1 MASHEQQG
9 GVEEAAIVR
18 RERRDGTH
26 PGAPRGGHRPPPP
39 SSCIGRPHYP
49 VKLRK
54 ARHDQ
59 VQSQLRAGHA
69 EAFSGT
75 GQNGIHT
82 GRDGKIYPPT
92 IRTNLEPI
100 RAIGGFLT

>member
-1 MASHEQQG
+1 
-9 GVEEAAIVR
+9 
-18 RERRDGTH
+18 
-26 PGAPRGGHRPPPP
+26 
-39 SSCIGRPHYP
+39 
-49 VKLRK
+49 
-54 ARHDQ
+54 

-75 GQNGIHT
+75 GQDGIHT